1 LGVYELTEIWVLGS
15 RSDGASEVVSWEIP
29 FPDLLKS
36 DVLIINLETL
46 RKALIENLALKN
58 ALFDKV
64 RRDVFDI
71 LMTADKQ
78 VIVVL
83 PTVLSDLSWLP
94 IYPDCD
100 PITPTETVG
109 KVGDQALNKYL
120 ELVQTTDY
128 YFRSVK
134 FAFVSDKKPSSSGR
148 LAQEFYSTELL
159 HSCDILNVSKQL
171 VGGAFKMV
179 IERKLTYLGSLV
191 SSEEF
196 ASNSI
201 LFLPPPTEISV
212 EKGIDVLIGL
222 IASENKQLCL

>member
-71 LMTADKQ
+71 LMAAGKQ

-196 ASNSI
+196 ASNSM

-222 IASENKQLCL
+222 VASEKKQLCL